1 MRILFVAGIVCILF
15 SIGLVIHTE
24 IENRKFVESL
34 AQPPQV
40 VEQPLVAA
48 SGTGKYTEVEHEASQ
63 RSDSQKQEGA
73 ADYDW
78 RTDTGPIHQHGHLDV
93 DPWSIVPD
101 AEDTEDETTPVVWF
115 HITDPY
121 ERAEAYRAQLIKQ
134 FGDQAAID
142 TLAELKPKIW
152 QNIPLTLDEMIYHAE
167 AQMDIWPTEGT
178 RSSIELFKKWRTEG
192 REVNFRYGS
201 APSPASASKEFKEL
215 RPFIKE
221 YGREEGVRRFREIYP
236 EKAATLKKY
245 LLKEAPR
252 QGVSLE
258 AIEKLFPNADAPHWK
273 GVVP

>member
-1 MRILFVAGIVCILF
+1 LWQSFVCILF

-24 IENRKFVESL
+24 IENRKFVKSL
-34 AQPPQV
+34 AQPLKV
-40 VEQPLVAA
+40 VEQPQVAA
-48 SGTGKYTEVEHEASQ
+48 SGTDEYTEVEQETSQ
-63 RSDSQKQEGA
+63 RSDSQKQEGP

-93 DPWSIVPD
+93 DPWSIVSD
-101 AEDTEDETTPVVWF
+101 AEDTEDETMSVVWF

-134 FGDQAAID
+134 YGDQAAIG
-142 TLAELKPKIW
+142 TLTELKPKIW
-152 QNIPLTLDEMIYHAE
+152 QNIPLTLDEMIRHAE
-167 AQMDIWPTEGT
+167 AQMNIWPTEGT
-178 RSSIELFKKWRTEG
+178 RSSIELFKKWKAEG

-201 APSPASASKEFKEL
+201 VPSSVSVPKEFRDL

-221 YGREEGVRRFREIYP
+221 YGREEGVRRFREMYP
-236 EKAATLKKY
+236 EKAAVFRQY

-252 QGVSLE
+252 QGVSME
-258 AIEKLFPNADAPHWK
+258 EVEKLFPNPDAPHWM